1 MFLHSGKDWAFLKA
15 TSVAEFMVPDWGD
28 KVDYGIGFSY
38 RTAMPM
44 QPGGLV
50 RQPYAGVNFI
60 PPVRDYEL
68 GYTGQDLLS
77 ANGSVRIFLTNA
89 MIVDCSSFEESK
101 IFQLSM
107 IVNKCKN
114 FIFFKLI

>member
-1 MFLHSGKDWAFLKA
+1 MKA
-15 TSVAEFMVPDWGD
+15 NSVAEFMVPDWGD

-44 QPGGLV
+44 QPGGPV

-60 PPVRDYEL
+60 PPVRDYEF
-68 GYTGQDLLS
+68 GYTGQDLSS

-89 MIVDCSSFEESK
+89 RDCSSLEESK
-101 IFQLSM
+101 IFQLQVAS
-107 IVNKCKN
+107 I
-114 FIFFKLI
+114 IR